1 MMNDF
6 TNDIGDS
13 LSRDEIEALKL
24 SRDYKGSKAWEY
36 GERKLAESVMARYFD
51 TDIQDA
57 DSAMDVFLDNGV
69 DATIAHEIADNMFPN
84 KGESE

>member
-1 MMNDF
+1 MNDF

-13 LSRDEIEALKL
+13 LSREEIEVLRN
-24 SRDYKGSKAWEY
+24 SPEYKGSEAWEV
-36 GERKLAESVMARYFD
+36 EQRAKAESVMARYFD

-84 KGESE
+84 EGESK